1 MSECTNLAKEIAN
14 IEPLLDDAM
23 RFHPASNKL
32 HEGSWLREP
41 VCGFASNVLGKYL
54 RENRLADASMMIGC
68 PVDKFPTGY
77 PRASRTHVVLHT
89 RHTTI
94 DSTFGQFMSL
104 VGLDVQ
110 FAALYPEVAKLYPQN
125 RVAVIPR
132 GDERAFGERFAG
144 FALEQ
149 VPKIQR
155 VRRGLGKAAKTWST
169 AGACIWMPGQ
179 EAFELLADIWNPERY
194 GPFDNEGDSEIQ
206 AQEAARYLMSEANRL
221 KS

>member
-1 MSECTNLAKEIAN
+1 MLERIGLAKEIAT
-14 IEPLLDDAM
+14 IEPLLDDVM
-23 RFHPASNKL
+23 RFHPASHKL
-32 HEGSWLREP
+32 HEGLRLREP

-54 RENRLADASMMIGC
+54 KEKNLAEAKMMIGR
-68 PVDKFPTGY
+68 PVDEFPTGY
-77 PRASRTHVVLHT
+77 PRASRTHVVLDT
-89 RHTTI
+89 RDRTI
-94 DSTFGQFMSL
+94 DSSFGQFMSL

-132 GDERAFGERFAG
+132 GDERAFGERFAD
-144 FALEQ
+144 FALDQ
-149 VPKIQR
+149 IPIIQR
-155 VRRGLGKAAKTWST
+155 VRRGLGEAAKAWST

-179 EAFELLADIWNPERY
+179 EAFELLADIWNPEQY